1 MKTDAVTVF
10 GPASLSNLGP
20 GFDALGLCLK
30 GVGDRVTAWLTDTPG
45 VVIVPGDEHDVLPRD
60 PASNTAA
67 VAAAAVLRKAR
78 SSQGIA
84 LKVEKGIRLGSG
96 IGGSAASAVA
106 GAWAANRLLGVPF
119 EKTHLV
125 EAVLEGETVASGS
138 IHGDNVLPALFGGL
152 VLVSPSQPTYYRR
165 IILPHHLSIALIQP
179 DVEVFTRE
187 ARALLPKQVPLADA
201 IQNAAAL
208 AFLVDAFREGD
219 WQAVGR
225 LIMQDNLVEPVRAR
239 LLSSYEPV
247 RQAALD
253 VGAYGCALSG
263 SGPAM
268 FAIAESPT
276 LAQSIVEAMQ
286 EAARESGI
294 LSTGFVTEVGDG
306 VQAIRGKEA

>member
-1 MKTDAVTVF
+1 MKTNAVTVF

-45 VVIVPGDEHDVLPRD
+45 VVVVPADEHDVIPRD
-60 PASNTAA
+60 PARNTAA
-67 VAAAAVLRKAR
+67 VAAEAVLRKAR

-84 LKVEKGIRLGSG
+84 LRVEKGIPLGSG

-106 GAWAANRLLGVPF
+106 GAWAANRLLGVPY
-119 EKTHLV
+119 EKAHLV
-125 EAVLEGETVASGS
+125 EAVLEGEAVASGS

-152 VLVSPSQPTYYRR
+152 VLVSPSQPTHYRR
-165 IILPHHLSIALIQP
+165 IVLPHHLSIALIQP

-187 ARALLPKQVPLADA
+187 ARALLPMQVPLADA
-201 IQNAAAL
+201 IRNAASL
-208 AFLVDAFREGD
+208 AFLLDAFREGD

-225 LIMQDNLVEPVRAR
+225 QIMQDNLVEPVRAR
-239 LLSSYEPV
+239 LLSCYEPV

-253 VGAYGCALSG
+253 AGAYGCALSG

-286 EAARESGI
+286 QAVRDSGI
-294 LSTGFVTEVGDG
+294 LSAGLVTEVGDG